1 MSGHGERELVEELN
15 AYFEYEGIQ
24 AYAYRQKQGR
34 GYSQNCDIT
43 VDSLHHA
50 YYLAIEVKSMRG
62 KRPLNFKSDFSVDKH
77 GTHQLD
83 RETEFADKT
92 GRYAIVYLV
101 CRMGSGYAQE
111 HYIFDSHTLNDL
123 RHAGNASVRPKDFDS
138 LHVGHITEDDFGN
151 ERR

>member
-1 MSGHGERELVEELN
+1 MAGHGEKDLTDALN
-15 AYFEYEGIQ
+15 AYFEYECIQ

-62 KRPLNFKSDFSVDKH
+62 KRPLNFKSDFSVDKY
-77 GTHQLD
+77 GVHQLD
-83 RETEFADKT
+83 RETDFADRT
-92 GRYAIVYLV
+92 GRYAIVVLY
-101 CRMGSGYAQE
+101 CRMGSGRANEVYV
-111 HYIFDSHTLNDL
+111 FDSHLLNERRKDG
-123 RHAGNASVRPKDFDS
+123 HASVLPKDFEKY
-138 LHVGHITEDDFGN
+138 HIGHIMDDDFGN